1 MRQGSAVREVV
12 LDRDIRAP
20 EELSAST
27 ASPGYLVRRYA
38 SIASLM
44 LIDILALLVATAFV
58 DVLAVRLQPTHIDF
72 SPVLLGVAGV
82 TLLAICAINH
92 LYGLREARR
101 LHRRR
106 LRAAAWFVALLLLAA
121 LAGLVSP
128 LLALTGAL
136 LTVAFLSAGRELFD
150 LGLRVLFGLD
160 PESRRTILVGS
171 GNACDVYAGQKRML
185 TRYGRSTVLGL
196 VGEEQ
201 PWSAHPGGGIQPL
214 GVMRDIDEIVD
225 LWRPDEL
232 VVVDRDVERS
242 HLGELA
248 DLCRRRRMTLKLVD
262 LEMRFD
268 ASGVCL
274 IPDADRALFVAATS
288 APSRAAW
295 MLKRFADLAVATAVL
310 VLAAPFL
317 AAIALAIKL
326 TSPGPVFYS
335 ARRVGLGQ
343 REFRCHKFRT
353 MQADAERQQAALEA
367 FNEAGGAIFKIR
379 DDPRLTRIG
388 RWLRA
393 TSIDELPQLV
403 NVLRGEMSLVGPR
416 PLPLRDNEL
425 LESWHKRRHVVL
437 PGMTGLWQVSGRSE
451 TSFPKMIRLDLEY
464 VDQWSLWLDL
474 SIAWRTLK
482 TVLGGRGAC

>member
-1 MRQGSAVREVV
+1 M
-12 LDRDIRAP
+12 
-20 EELSAST
+20 
-27 ASPGYLVRRYA
+27 
-38 SIASLM
+38 
-44 LIDILALLVATAFV
+44 
-58 DVLAVRLQPTHIDF
+58 
-72 SPVLLGVAGV
+72 
-82 TLLAICAINH
+82 
-92 LYGLREARR
+92 
-101 LHRRR
+101 
-106 LRAAAWFVALLLLAA
+106 
-121 LAGLVSP
+121 
-128 LLALTGAL
+128 
-136 LTVAFLSAGRELFD
+136 
-150 LGLRVLFGLD
+150 LFGLD

-310 VLAAPFL
+310 LLAAPFL
-317 AAIALAIKL
+317 VVIAVTIKL
-326 TSPGPVFYS
+326 TSPGPVFFVD
-335 ARRVGLGQ
+335 ARGLGQ
-343 REFRCHKFRT
+343 RTFRLYKFRT
-353 MQADAERQQAALEA
+353 MVANA
-367 FNEAGGAIFKIR
+367 AGGR
-379 DDPRLTRIG
+379 TPSRRTTRQTSCSSRCATTRG
-388 RWLRA
+388 SRA
-393 TSIDELPQLV
+393 S
-403 NVLRGEMSLVGPR
+403 
-416 PLPLRDNEL
+416 
-425 LESWHKRRHVVL
+425 
-437 PGMTGLWQVSGRSE
+437 
-451 TSFPKMIRLDLEY
+451 
-464 VDQWSLWLDL
+464 
-474 SIAWRTLK
+474 A
-482 TVLGGRGAC
+482 ACCGD